1 MKLTDKS
8 WVSLERHVCIICG
21 NEYDTGNLVMK
32 KGRTR
37 KEISLAK
44 TMDKYTVTGIGVCEE
59 CKPQGDQ
66 CLFVAVDDK
75 GNPTNYVYAS
85 LKDGSS
91 KQEIFAIKEE
101 QFKAMIGDTEGE
113 ETNE

>member
-21 NEYDTGNLVMK
+21 KEYDTCNLVMK
-32 KGRTR
+32 QGRTK
-37 KEISLAK
+37 KEISLAE
-44 TMDKYTVTGIGVCEE
+44 TMDKYTVTGIGICEE

-66 CLFVAVDDK
+66 CLFVAVDDEGTPK
-75 GNPTNYVYAS
+75 NYVYAS

-91 KQEIFAIKEE
+91 KQEIFAVHEE
-101 QFKAMIGDTEGE
+101 QFNTMIDNMEREGD
-113 ETNE
+113 NE